1 MKKLSLV
8 VAGLLIGNMT
18 LSANSDLEAKVAL
31 LEKQLAELKSE
42 LKTFKNDTTDVL
54 DTVETA
60 VLTDKVKMGFTFRT
74 RFDSVETTNS
84 AIANNNET
92 DRLYTT
98 KLNLNLKSDVSDTL
112 KFTGRLTAYKNWGN
126 NYTNMYSN
134 YDTKEGRIAN
144 DSGLFM
150 ERAYIDWTAYNG
162 TVPVIFTVGRQPS
175 SDGSSWQ
182 FSENSVRK
190 GTYDALILDGAADG
204 IVATMPLSKVT
215 GLENSAIRFA
225 FGKGAE
231 NESYENATGLNKT
244 LKDNNV
250 YGVFAE
256 SSIPGLNDSLLQ
268 LSYATAQDIIADSN
282 AANSPS
288 RNVGDLAWYG
298 ILFEASNI
306 KNTGLDLFAHY
317 AHSKGKP
324 NGQTVG
330 IDLTGDAVADLN
342 MGLIDGSGSAYW
354 LGARYDVGFGKI
366 GLEYNHGSKNWFS
379 MTGGSLDPLNKL
391 STRGN
396 VTDIYF
402 IKDIDKNAH
411 VKVGYMDIDYKYSGS
426 SMYIGTPMEDKTN
439 RKNGYLEFVV
449 NF

>member
-42 LKTFKNDTTDVL
+42 LKSFKNDTTDIL
-54 DTVETA
+54 DNVETA

-74 RFDSVETTNS
+74 RFDSVETKNS
-84 AIANNNET
+84 ATATNNET

-126 NYTNMYSN
+126 NYPNMYGS
-134 YDTKEGRIAN
+134 YDSKQGRIAN

-162 TVPVIFTVGRQPS
+162 TVPVILTVGRQPS
-175 SDGSSWQ
+175 SDGPSWQ
-182 FSENSVRK
+182 FAENSVRK
-190 GTYDALILDGAADG
+190 GTYDALIFDGAADG
-204 IVATMPLSKVT
+204 IVATMPLAKAT
-215 GLENSAIRFA
+215 GLENSAFRLA
-225 FGKGAE
+225 YGKGVE
-231 NESYENATGLNKT
+231 NESYENATGLNNT
-244 LKDNNV
+244 LKDNSV

-256 SSIPGLNDSLLQ
+256 SSIPGLNDSLVQ
-268 LSYATAQDIIADSN
+268 LSYATAKDVIADSN
-282 AANSPS
+282 ATNGQSQ
-288 RNVGDLAWYG
+288 NVGDLSWYG
-298 ILFEASNI
+298 ILLEASNI

-317 AHSKGKP
+317 AHSKGKA
-324 NGQTVG
+324 NGKTVG
-330 IDLTGDAVADLN
+330 IDMTGDGTADYN

-379 MTGGSLDPLNKL
+379 MTTGSLDPLNKL
-391 STRGN
+391 ATRGN

-402 IKDIDKNAH
+402 IKNIDKNAH

-426 SMYIGTPMEDKTN
+426 GMHIGTPMTDTTD